1 MWCDG
6 KFTFALPFGGLD
18 RATPKVQSTLR
29 SGSPLSIFDTDLGAI
44 FSEMLW
50 IQETL
55 EGLNMY
61 RYTMLA
67 LALILGL
74 ISVLA
79 AALAQAQVQGTV
91 APGQVQGNHAPPLFR
106 GIMVDATGQTVGRIY
121 INALL
126 AGNAGGGAPPAVHMV
141 IRQIDGVWVGLPVTD
156 FTSGF
161 NVSDRTALLYLYQS
175 ADCTG
180 QAYLPVSNNVYVWPA
195 VSANLFVATSS
206 APPIALVATVPPS
219 TEPYI
224 YFAGTP
230 ALVTINSLRREAGTD
245 SNGQCNRAPAT
256 AVWVGPIQSVP
267 VSSLGLTLPF
277 DVR

>member
-1 MWCDG
+1 M
-6 KFTFALPFGGLD
+6 F
-18 RATPKVQSTLR
+18 LR
-29 SGSPLSIFDTDLGAI
+29 RIAWLVGSIF
-44 FSEMLW
+44 F
-50 IQETL
+50 
-55 EGLNMY
+55 
-61 RYTMLA
+61 
-67 LALILGL
+67 LGL
-74 ISVLA
+74 VA
-79 AALAQAQVQGTV
+79 AFAQAQIQGSSV
-91 APGQVQGNHAPPLFR
+91 APPLFQ
-106 GIMVDATGQTVGRIY
+106 GIMVDAKGRNVGRIY

-126 AGNAGGGAPPAVHMV
+126 PGNGSNGAFAPAVHMV

-161 NVSDRTALLYLYQS
+161 NVSDRTTLLYLYQS

-206 APPIALVATVPPS
+206 APPIALVATIPPS

-230 ALVTINSLRREAGTD
+230 ALVTINSLRREAGTG
-245 SNGQCNRAPAT
+245 SNGQCNGYPAT
-256 AVWVGPIQSVP
+256 PVWVGPIQSVP

-277 DVR
+277 KVK